1 MSHDTSS
8 DPRIVVAEIALAGLA
23 GASSALPRQHSKRL
37 EPLVGRLRQAIP
49 ALRYSFLPPEEA
61 VRQGLLEPI
70 EEVGLQLCSMWSEL
84 AGLQKPAEQ
93 LAASWVRFAGITLRG
108 LRRRLVEGEPRFAD
122 AVEALWAK
130 VTYVKSL
137 NDRLSEL
144 EMDAA
149 KEGKFRVVTN
159 LPGVKRGDLRAFA
172 VLPPRRIGGVVSQ
185 GMLVDSDVE
194 GEPGSRARPAGR
206 SEGEVEAVLREEAK
220 RLGVRI

>member
-61 VRQGLLEPI
+61 VRQGLLKPI
-70 EEVGLQLCSMWSEL
+70 EDVGLQLCGMWSEL

-93 LAASWVRFAGITLRG
+93 LAASWVRFAGLTLRG